1 MAIPGPTV
9 LYVEDEETDSF
20 LMRHA
25 FARQGLQAALRVVK
39 DGKAAQ
45 DYLSGTGAYADRQM
59 NPLPAVVLLDLNLPE
74 LHGFEVLKWIRAHPV
89 HAGLPVVV
97 FTSSDLDEDRTR
109 AQSTG
114 ATEFLRKPGSP
125 LRFAEVVTKLN
136 EQWLHLPT

>member
-1 MAIPGPTV
+1 
-9 LYVEDEETDSF
+9 
-20 LMRHA
+20 
-25 FARQGLQAALRVVK
+25 
-39 DGKAAQ
+39 
-45 DYLSGTGAYADRQM
+45 M